1 MDSISPRMLGQ
12 VQLLTGAADTTVPN
26 PQRIPPLRR
35 LIRAASRWRWVLLGG
50 VAAGALAGLLITST
64 MTRQYSSTARLEISR
79 ETARVVTNIDSVE
92 RDASI
97 GDQEFYQ
104 TQYGLLQTKELAERV
119 ARDLGVVNNREF
131 FKMFGRGD
139 LFDTTK
145 GNSAVLA
152 AKRVEIAGRILLDRI
167 GVAPV
172 RGSRLVDIT
181 AVTPDPSLS
190 QQIARTWSKDFI
202 DGNLERRF
210 EASDYAR
217 KFLEVRLEQL
227 RQKLEESERQAVGY
241 AANQGIINLPMAG
254 GGKDGAGA
262 ASGGGG
268 DRSLLTDD
276 ITTLNGALATAT
288 AERIEAQARLAAAR
302 QPGAS
307 SEALGNQAIGD
318 LRQKR
323 AEAAADYAKLL
334 SQFEPKYPPAKA
346 LESQVQVL
354 DAAIAAEE
362 GRVRASLQQSFAAA
376 LGRERALQARVDG
389 LKGNLTDLRQ
399 RSIQYNIYQRDADTN
414 RELYNALLQRYKE
427 IGVAGGIEN
436 NNIAVVDAAKLPDRP
451 SQPSLMINLLL
462 AMIAGGLAGIALAA
476 ALEQIDEGI
485 GDPAEA
491 QEKLGLPLLGTLPK
505 VKSGGPL
512 DALQDPRSPLVE
524 AYLAVQANLE
534 LSTARGMPRSLAVTS
549 TRPRE
554 GKSTTAIALA
564 QSLARAHR
572 KVVLIDAD
580 LRAPSV
586 HNAFEIANASGVSNF
601 LAGAD
606 NLDGAIHATG
616 HDGLSVMPAGPQP
629 PNAADLL
636 TGERLR
642 VLVERLQASFD
653 HVIVDSPPVIG
664 LADAPLVASAV
675 EAVIYVVEARSTQAG
690 VVRNALNRLATAHAN
705 VLGTVLTKFEA
716 RRAHLGYG
724 YGYGYDYGYGR

>member
-12 VQLLTGAADTTVPN
+12 VQLLTGAADGGP
-26 PQRIPPLRR
+26 PAAQRTPPLRR

-50 VAAGALAGLLITST
+50 VGAGALAGLLVTSV

-79 ETARVVTNIDSVE
+79 DTARVTNIDSVE
-92 RDASI
+92 RDVSI

-104 TQYGLLQTKELAERV
+104 TQYGLLQTKELSERV
-119 ARDLGVVNNREF
+119 ARDLGAVDNRDF
-131 FKMFGRGD
+131 FKLFGRND
-139 LFDTTK
+139 LFD
-145 GNSAVLA
+145 GNAVDVNSPA
-152 AKRVEIAGRILLDRI
+152 RRGKRVEVAGRILLDHVGI
-167 GVAPV
+167 APV

-181 AVTPDPSLS
+181 AETPDPFWS
-190 QQIARTWSKDFI
+190 QRIAQAWSKDFI

-210 EASDYAR
+210 AASDYAR
-217 KFLEVRLEQL
+217 QFLETRLEQL
-227 RQKLEESERQAVGY
+227 RQKLEQSERQAVGY
-241 AANQGIINLPMAG
+241 AANQGIINLPAVSS
-254 GGKDGAGA
+254 GKDGAGSA
-262 ASGGGG
+262 VGG

-302 QPGAS
+302 QPGS
-307 SEALGNQAIGD
+307 SSDALGSQAIGD

-323 AEAAADYAKLL
+323 AEAAGEYAKLL

-362 GRVRASLQQSFAAA
+362 GRVRASLQQAYASAM
-376 LGRERALQARVDG
+376 GRERALQARVEA

-399 RSIQYNIYQRDADTN
+399 RSIQYNIFQRDADTN
-414 RELYNALLQRYKE
+414 RELYSALLQRYKE

-451 SQPSLMINLLL
+451 SRPSLMINLLL
-462 AMIAGGLAGIALAA
+462 SILAGGLAGVALAA

-485 GDPAEA
+485 GDPGEA

-512 DALQDPRSPLVE
+512 DALENPRSPLVE

-534 LSTARGMPRSLAVTS
+534 LSTARGTPRSLAVTS

-554 GKSTTAIALA
+554 GKSTTATALA

-572 KVVLIDAD
+572 KVVLVDAD
-580 LRAPSV
+580 LRSPSV
-586 HNAFEIANASGVSNF
+586 HSAFGVANEAGVSNF
-601 LAGAD
+601 LAGSD
-606 NLDGAIHATG
+606 NLDASIHATS
-616 HDGLSVMPAGPQP
+616 HEGLSVMPAGPPP

-642 VLVERLQASFD
+642 VLVERLQERFD

-675 EAVIYVVEARSTQAG
+675 EAVIFVVEARSTQAG
-690 VVRNALNRLATAHAN
+690 VVRNALSRLATAHAN

-716 RRAHLGYG
+716 KRAHLGYG
-724 YGYGYDYGYGR
+724 YGYGYEYGYGR

>member
-1 MDSISPRMLGQ
+1 MDTISPRTLGQ
-12 VQLLTGAADTTVPN
+12 FQLLAGTTDPIASGG
-26 PQRIPPLRR
+26 QRTPPLRR

-50 VAAGALAGLLITST
+50 VGAGALAGLLITSM

-119 ARDLGVVNNREF
+119 ARDLGAIDNRDF
-131 FKMFGRGD
+131 FKLFGRTD
-139 LFDTTK
+139 LFD
-145 GNSAVLA
+145 GNAAAVNSPA
-152 AKRVEIAGRILLDRI
+152 RRDKRVEIAGRILLDHV

-172 RGSRLVDIT
+172 RGSRLVDVT
-181 AVTPDPSLS
+181 AVTPDPFWS
-190 QQIARTWSKDFI
+190 QRIAQIWSKDFI
-202 DGNLERRF
+202 DSNLERRF

-217 KFLEVRLEQL
+217 HFLETRLEQL

-241 AANQGIINLPMAG
+241 AADQGIINLPSAS
-254 GGKDGAGA
+254 GGKDGAGSA
-262 ASGGGG
+262 TGG

-288 AERIEAQARLAAAR
+288 AERIEAQARLVAAR

-307 SEALGNQAIGD
+307 SEALGNQAIAD

-323 AEAAADYAKLL
+323 AEAAAEYAKLL

-362 GRVRASLQQSFAAA
+362 GRVRASLQQAFAAA
-376 LGRERALQARVDG
+376 SGREHALQARVDA
-389 LKGNLTDLRQ
+389 LKGNLTNLRQ
-399 RSIQYNIYQRDADTN
+399 RSIQYNIYQRDADIN

-436 NNIAVVDAAKLPDRP
+436 NNIAVVDPAKLPDRP
-451 SQPSLMINLLL
+451 SRPSLLINLLL
-462 AMIAGGLAGIALAA
+462 ATFAGGLAGVALAA

-505 VKSGGPL
+505 VTGSGPL
-512 DALQDPRSPLVE
+512 DALQDPRSSLVE

-554 GKSTTAIALA
+554 GKSTTAIALG

-586 HNAFEIANASGVSNF
+586 HKAFGIKGDIGVSNF
-601 LAGAD
+601 LAGGDTVEA
-606 NLDGAIHATG
+606 AIHATD
-616 HDGLSVMPAGPQP
+616 HDGLSIMPAGPQP

-636 TGERLR
+636 TGERLH
-642 VLVERLQASFD
+642 LLIERLQQSFD

-675 EAVIYVVEARSTQAG
+675 EGVIYVVEARSIQAG
-690 VVRNALNRLATAHAN
+690 VVRNALGRLATAHAN
-705 VLGTVLTKFEA
+705 VLGVVLTKFEA
-716 RRAHLGYG
+716 KRAHLGYG

>member
-1 MDSISPRMLGQ
+1 MLGQ
-12 VQLLTGAADTTVPN
+12 VQLLAGANPVTAN
-26 PQRIPPLRR
+26 PQRTPPLRR

-50 VAAGALAGLLITST
+50 VGIGALAGLLITSM
-64 MTRQYSSTARLEISR
+64 MTRQYSSTARLDISR
-79 ETARVVTNIDSVE
+79 ETARVVTKIDSVE

-119 ARDLGVVNNREF
+119 ARDLGAVDNRAF
-131 FKMFGRGD
+131 FALFGRND
-139 LFDTTK
+139 LFGGTDV
-145 GNSAVLA
+145 NSAA
-152 AKRVEIAGRILLDRI
+152 RRDKRVELAGRILLDHV

-172 RGSRLVDIT
+172 RGSRLVDVT
-181 AVTPDPSLS
+181 AVTPDPFWS
-190 QQIARTWSKDFI
+190 QRIAQTWTKDFI
-202 DGNLERRF
+202 DSNLERRF

-217 KFLEVRLEQL
+217 HFLETRLEQL

-241 AANQGIINLPMAG
+241 ASSQGIINLPMAG
-254 GGKDGAGA
+254 GNKDGSSA
-262 ASGGGG
+262 ATGGGG

-307 SEALGNQAIGD
+307 SEALGNQAIAD

-323 AEAAADYAKLL
+323 AEAAGEYAKLL

-346 LESQVQVL
+346 LQSQVQVL
-354 DAAIAAEE
+354 DTAIAAEE
-362 GRVRASLQQSFAAA
+362 GRVRASLQQAFAAA
-376 LGRERALQARVDG
+376 LGRERALQARVDA
-389 LKGNLTDLRQ
+389 LKGNLSDLRQ

-451 SQPSLMINLLL
+451 SRPSLMLNLLL
-462 AMIAGGLAGIALAA
+462 AVFAGGLAGVALAA

-485 GDPAEA
+485 GDPGEA
-491 QEKLGLPLLGTLPK
+491 RERLGLPLLGTLPK

-512 DALQDPRSPLVE
+512 DALEDPRSPLVE

-534 LSTARGMPRSLAVTS
+534 LSTARGMPRSLAVSS

-572 KVVLIDAD
+572 KVVLVDAD

-586 HNAFEIANASGVSNF
+586 HNAFGIAGASGVSNF

-606 NLDGAIHATG
+606 NLDAAVHTTS
-616 HDGLSVMPAGPQP
+616 HQGLSVMPAGPQP

-642 VLVERLQASFD
+642 VLVERLQERFD

-690 VVRNALNRLATAHAN
+690 VVRNALDRLATAHAN
-705 VLGTVLTKFEA
+705 VLGAVLTKFEA
-716 RRAHLGYG
+716 KRAHLGYG

>member
-1 MDSISPRMLGQ
+1 MDSISPSMLGQ
-12 VQLLTGAADTTVPN
+12 IQLVTGNNVPVAPGVQRN
-26 PQRIPPLRR
+26 PPLRR
-35 LIRAASRWRWVLLGG
+35 LLRMVSRWRWVLLGG
-50 VAAGALAGLLITST
+50 VGAGALAGLLLTSM
-64 MTRQYSSTARLEISR
+64 MTRQYSATTRLEIAR
-79 ETARVVTNIDSVE
+79 DTARVVTNIDSVQ
-92 RDASI
+92 RDASV

-104 TQYGLLQTKELAERV
+104 TQYGLLQTKALAERV
-119 ARDLGVVNNREF
+119 ARDLGVVDNPGF
-131 FKMFGRGD
+131 FKLFGRDD
-139 LFDTTK
+139 LFS
-145 GNSAVLA
+145 GGAAEVGSPARQ
-152 AKRVEIAGRILLDRI
+152 AKRVETAGKILLDAVGI
-167 GVAPV
+167 APV

-181 AVTPDPSLS
+181 ATTPDPGLS
-190 QQIARTWSKDFI
+190 QRIAQTWSKDFI

-217 KFLEVRLEQL
+217 RFLENRLEQL

-254 GGKDGAGA
+254 ANKDGMPA
-262 ASGGGG
+262 AGG

-276 ITTLNGALATAT
+276 LTTLNGALATAT
-288 AERIEAQARLAAAR
+288 AERIDAQTKLAAAR

-307 SEALGNQAIGD
+307 AEALGNQAIGD

-323 AEAAADYAKLL
+323 AEAAAEYAKLL
-334 SQFEPKYPPAKA
+334 SQFEPKYPPAQA
-346 LESQVQVL
+346 LASQVKVL
-354 DAAIAAEE
+354 DAAIATEE
-362 GRVRASLQQSFAAA
+362 GRVRTSLQQTFASA
-376 LGRERALQARVDG
+376 LGRERALQARVEG
-389 LKGNLTDLRQ
+389 LKGNLNDLRR

-436 NNIAVVDAAKLPDRP
+436 NNVQVVDAAKLPDRP
-451 SQPSLMINLLL
+451 SRPNLMINLLL
-462 AMIAGGLAGIALAA
+462 SMLLGGLAGAALAA

-485 GDPAEA
+485 GDPGEA

-505 VKSGGPL
+505 VKTGGPL

-534 LSTARGMPRSLAVTS
+534 LSTARGTPRSLGVTS

-572 KVVLIDAD
+572 RVVLVDAD
-580 LRAPSV
+580 LRSPSV
-586 HNAFEIANASGVSNF
+586 HSAFGVSCDTGVSNF

-606 NLDGAIHATG
+606 NLDQAIHATG
-616 HDGLSVMPAGPQP
+616 HEGLSVMPAGPPP

-636 TGERLR
+636 TGDRLR
-642 VLVERLQASFD
+642 ELVAKLQERFD

-675 EAVIYVVEARSTQAG
+675 EAVIYVVEARSIQAG
-690 VVRNALNRLATAHAN
+690 VVRNGLNRLATGHAN
-705 VLGTVLTKFEA
+705 VLGAVLTKFEA

>member
-12 VQLLTGAADTTVPN
+12 VQLLTGAVDGGPTAA
-26 PQRIPPLRR
+26 QRTPPLRR
-35 LIRAASRWRWVLLGG
+35 LIRAITRWRWVLLGG
-50 VAAGALAGLLITST
+50 VGAGALAGLLVTSV

-79 ETARVVTNIDSVE
+79 DTARVTNIDSVE
-92 RDASI
+92 RDVSI

-119 ARDLGVVNNREF
+119 ARDLGAVDNRDF
-131 FKMFGRGD
+131 FKLFGRND
-139 LFDTTK
+139 LFEGNAADVNSPARRTK
-145 GNSAVLA
+145 RL
-152 AKRVEIAGRILLDRI
+152 ELAGRILLDHVGI
-167 GVAPV
+167 APV

-181 AVTPDPSLS
+181 AETPDPFWS
-190 QQIARTWSKDFI
+190 QRIAQAWSKDFI

-210 EASDYAR
+210 AASDYAR
-217 KFLEVRLEQL
+217 QFLETRLEQL
-227 RQKLEESERQAVGY
+227 RQKLEQSERQAVGY
-241 AANQGIINLPMAG
+241 AANQGIINLPAAS
-254 GGKDGAGA
+254 GGKDGAGSA
-262 ASGGGG
+262 VGG

-307 SEALGNQAIGD
+307 SEALGSQAIGD

-323 AEAAADYAKLL
+323 AEAAGEYAKLL

-362 GRVRASLQQSFAAA
+362 GRVRASLQQAYASAI
-376 LGRERALQARVDG
+376 GRERALQARVDA

-414 RELYNALLQRYKE
+414 RELYSALLQRYKE

-451 SQPSLMINLLL
+451 SRPNLMINLLL
-462 AMIAGGLAGIALAA
+462 SILAGGIAGVALAA

-485 GDPAEA
+485 GDPGEA

-512 DALQDPRSPLVE
+512 DALEDPRSALVE

-534 LSTARGMPRSLAVTS
+534 LSTARGTPRSLAVTS

-554 GKSTTAIALA
+554 GKSTTATALA

-572 KVVLIDAD
+572 KVVLVDAD
-580 LRAPSV
+580 LRSPSV
-586 HNAFEIANASGVSNF
+586 HSAFGVANEAGVSNF
-601 LAGAD
+601 LAGSD
-606 NLDGAIHATG
+606 NLDASIHATS
-616 HDGLSVMPAGPQP
+616 HEGLSVMPAGPPP

-642 VLVERLQASFD
+642 MLVERLQERFD

-675 EAVIYVVEARSTQAG
+675 EAVIFVVEARSTQAG
-690 VVRNALNRLATAHAN
+690 VVRNALHRLATAHAN
-705 VLGTVLTKFEA
+705 VLGAVLTKFEA
-716 RRAHLGYG
+716 KRAHLGYG
-724 YGYGYDYGYGR
+724 YGYGYEYGYGR

>member
-1 MDSISPRMLGQ
+1 MLGQ
-12 VQLLTGAADTTVPN
+12 VQLLTGAADGGP
-26 PQRIPPLRR
+26 PAAQRTPPLRR
-35 LIRAASRWRWVLLGG
+35 LIRAASRWRWILLGG
-50 VAAGALAGLLITST
+50 VGAGALAGLLVTSV

-79 ETARVVTNIDSVE
+79 DTARVTNIDSVE
-92 RDASI
+92 RDVSI

-104 TQYGLLQTKELAERV
+104 TQYGLLQTKELSERV
-119 ARDLGVVNNREF
+119 ARDLGAVDNRDF
-131 FKMFGRGD
+131 FKLFGRND
-139 LFDTTK
+139 LFD
-145 GNSAVLA
+145 GNAADLNSSARRG
-152 AKRVEIAGRILLDRI
+152 KRVELAGRILLDHVGI
-167 GVAPV
+167 APV

-181 AVTPDPSLS
+181 AETPDPFWS
-190 QQIARTWSKDFI
+190 QRIAQAWSKDFI

-210 EASDYAR
+210 AASDYAR
-217 KFLEVRLEQL
+217 QFLETRLEQL

-241 AANQGIINLPMAG
+241 AANQGIINLPAMSS
-254 GGKDGAGA
+254 GKDGAG
-262 ASGGGG
+262 SSVGG

-307 SEALGNQAIGD
+307 AEALGDQAIGN

-323 AEAAADYAKLL
+323 AEAASEYAKLL

-354 DAAIAAEE
+354 DAAIASEE
-362 GRVRASLQQSFAAA
+362 GRVRGSLQQAYSSAM
-376 LGRERALQARVDG
+376 GRERALQARVEA

-399 RSIQYNIYQRDADTN
+399 RSIQYNIFQRDADTN
-414 RELYNALLQRYKE
+414 RELYSALLQRYKE
-427 IGVAGGIEN
+427 IGIAGGIEN

-451 SQPSLMINLLL
+451 SRPSLMINLLL
-462 AMIAGGLAGIALAA
+462 FILAGGVAGVALAA

-485 GDPAEA
+485 GDPGEA

-512 DALQDPRSPLVE
+512 DALENPRSPLVE

-534 LSTARGMPRSLAVTS
+534 LSTARGTPRSLAVTS

-554 GKSTTAIALA
+554 GKSTTATALA

-572 KVVLIDAD
+572 KVVLVDAD
-580 LRAPSV
+580 LRSPSV
-586 HNAFEIANASGVSNF
+586 HSAFGVVNDAGVSNF
-601 LAGAD
+601 LAGSD
-606 NLDGAIHATG
+606 DLDSSIHATS
-616 HDGLSVMPAGPQP
+616 HEGLSVMSAGPPP

-642 VLVERLQASFD
+642 VLIERLQERFD

-675 EAVIYVVEARSTQAG
+675 EAVIFVVEARSTQAG
-690 VVRNALNRLATAHAN
+690 VVRNALDRLATAHAN

-716 RRAHLGYG
+716 KRAHLGYG
-724 YGYGYDYGYGR
+724 YGYGYEYGYGYGR

>member
-12 VQLLTGAADTTVPN
+12 VQLLTGAADGGP
-26 PQRIPPLRR
+26 PAAQRTPPLRR

-50 VAAGALAGLLITST
+50 VGAGALVGLLVTSV

-79 ETARVVTNIDSVE
+79 DTARVTNIDSVE
-92 RDASI
+92 RDVSI

-104 TQYGLLQTKELAERV
+104 TQYGLLQTKELSERV
-119 ARDLGVVNNREF
+119 ARDLGAVDNRDF
-131 FKMFGRGD
+131 FKLFGRDD
-139 LFDTTK
+139 LFDGNTVDV
-145 GNSAVLA
+145 NSAA
-152 AKRVEIAGRILLDRI
+152 RRGKRVELAGRILLDHVGI
-167 GVAPV
+167 APV
-172 RGSRLVDIT
+172 RGSRLVDVT
-181 AVTPDPSLS
+181 AETPDPFWS
-190 QQIARTWSKDFI
+190 QRIAQAWSKDFI

-210 EASDYAR
+210 AASDYAR
-217 KFLEVRLEQL
+217 KFLETRLEQL

-241 AANQGIINLPMAG
+241 AANQGIINLPAASS
-254 GGKDGAGA
+254 GKDGAGSA
-262 ASGGGG
+262 VGG

-276 ITTLNGALATAT
+276 ITTLNAALATAT

-307 SEALGNQAIGD
+307 SEALGSAAIGD

-323 AEAAADYAKLL
+323 AEAASEYAKLL

-362 GRVRASLQQSFAAA
+362 GRVRASLQQSYASAM
-376 LGRERALQARVDG
+376 GRERALQARVEA

-399 RSIQYNIYQRDADTN
+399 RSIQYNIFQRDADTN
-414 RELYNALLQRYKE
+414 RELYSALLQRYKE

-451 SQPSLMINLLL
+451 SRPSLMINLLL
-462 AMIAGGLAGIALAA
+462 SILAGGLAGIALAA

-485 GDPAEA
+485 GDPGEA

-505 VKSGGPL
+505 VKTGGPL
-512 DALQDPRSPLVE
+512 DALEDPRSPLVE

-534 LSTARGMPRSLAVTS
+534 LSTARGTPRSLAVTS

-554 GKSTTAIALA
+554 GKSTTATALA

-572 KVVLIDAD
+572 KVVLVDAD
-580 LRAPSV
+580 LRSPSV
-586 HNAFEIANASGVSNF
+586 HSAFGVVNDAGVSNF
-601 LAGAD
+601 LAGSD
-606 NLDGAIHATG
+606 TFEGSIHATS
-616 HDGLSVMPAGPQP
+616 HEGLSVMPAGPPP

-642 VLVERLQASFD
+642 LLVERLQERFD
-653 HVIVDSPPVIG
+653 HVLVDSPPVIG

-675 EAVIYVVEARSTQAG
+675 EAVIFVVEARSTQAG

-716 RRAHLGYG
+716 KRAHLGYG
-724 YGYGYDYGYGR
+724 YGYGYEYGYGR

>member
-1 MDSISPRMLGQ
+1 
-12 VQLLTGAADTTVPN
+12 
-26 PQRIPPLRR
+26 
-35 LIRAASRWRWVLLGG
+35 
-50 VAAGALAGLLITST
+50 
-64 MTRQYSSTARLEISR
+64 
-79 ETARVVTNIDSVE
+79 
-92 RDASI
+92 
-97 GDQEFYQ
+97 
-104 TQYGLLQTKELAERV
+104 
-119 ARDLGVVNNREF
+119 
-131 FKMFGRGD
+131 
-139 LFDTTK
+139 
-145 GNSAVLA
+145 
-152 AKRVEIAGRILLDRI
+152 
-167 GVAPV
+167 
-172 RGSRLVDIT
+172 
-181 AVTPDPSLS
+181 
-190 QQIARTWSKDFI
+190 
-202 DGNLERRF
+202 
-210 EASDYAR
+210 
-217 KFLEVRLEQL
+217 
-227 RQKLEESERQAVGY
+227 
-241 AANQGIINLPMAG
+241 
-254 GGKDGAGA
+254 
-262 ASGGGG
+262 
-268 DRSLLTDD
+268 
-276 ITTLNGALATAT
+276 
-288 AERIEAQARLAAAR
+288 
-302 QPGAS
+302 
-307 SEALGNQAIGD
+307 
-318 LRQKR
+318 
-323 AEAAADYAKLL
+323 LL

-354 DAAIAAEE
+354 DAAIAGEE
-362 GRVRASLQQSFAAA
+362 ARVRSSLQQAYNAAA
-376 LGRERALQARVDG
+376 GRERALQARVDA

-427 IGVAGGIEN
+427 IGVAGGIEQ

-451 SQPSLMINLLL
+451 SQPSLLINLVL
-462 AMIAGGLAGIALAA
+462 AMIAGGLGGIALAA
-476 ALEQIDEGI
+476 ALEQIDEAI
-485 GDPAEA
+485 GDPGEA
-491 QEKLGLPLLGTLPK
+491 QEKLGLPLLGTLPR

-512 DALQDPRSPLVE
+512 DALEDPRSPLVE

-572 KVVLIDAD
+572 KVVLVDAD

-586 HNAFEIANASGVSNF
+586 HSAFGVASASGVSNF

-606 NLDGAIHATG
+606 NLDVAVHATD
-616 HDGLSVMPAGPQP
+616 HEGLSVMPAGPQP